1 MRSSFACG
9 ALVEL
14 RAWFCASVRAS
25 DALRCV
31 PARRVLKLSRINGF
45 HLYDL
50 LHAQQF
56 LLVRVF
62 GKRKVLTGLTE
73 QDKKDILH
81 FLLVL
86 AEQRAIRTTRAPC
99 LASQALSFQSV
110 LFLLPLV
117 EQRARVHPLF
127 ATSPGIAAAV

>member
-1 MRSSFACG
+1 MRVIARLSLGTARGQLLLALSRASAAPPGSSFACG
-9 ALVEL
+9 GSVEL
-14 RAWFCASVRAS
+14 RAWLCAFVRAF

-62 GKRKVLTGLTE
+62 GKKRKVNGTHETG
-73 QDKKDILH
+73 
-81 FLLVL
+81 
-86 AEQRAIRTTRAPC
+86 
-99 LASQALSFQSV
+99 
-110 LFLLPLV
+110 
-117 EQRARVHPLF
+117 
-127 ATSPGIAAAV
+127 